1 LLCFFGSLH
10 SQSGCTDP
18 QADNYD
24 ELAMLN
30 DGSCSY
36 PVTAYTLGQIAVLPD
51 QLIENSGLAH
61 LTEGLYTQNDAG
73 NANEIY
79 RIDPLDGSIQQT
91 LLVIGTNKDWEDMAE
106 SDTHIYLGDFG
117 NNDGN
122 RTDLRIYKIDKA
134 ELGNSV
140 LNAQP
145 INFSFADQTEFSE
158 NNNNHDYDCEAFFF
172 HNDSL
177 HLFTKNWMDN
187 QTRHYTILA
196 EPGFHTALPRFT
208 FDVDGLITSADINE
222 EGTIALLGY
231 TEVGLNFMWLLY
243 DYKDNSFFSGNK
255 RRIGLGSGL
264 VNSQTEAITFK
275 DNDSGYISSEQFD
288 LGQVE
293 LPPRLMSFNVDQ
305 WVTWT
310 MVSAITTTTSVP
322 AIKPFP
328 NPFSDELIL
337 DLSENWLKSGT
348 ELRLFDTNGK
358 LLLSREYMPSGSE
371 ITLGGLNDLAP
382 GIYMI
387 QAISKD
393 HFWQG
398 KVVK

>member
-1 LLCFFGSLH
+1 
-10 SQSGCTDP
+10 
-18 QADNYD
+18 
-24 ELAMLN
+24 
-30 DGSCSY
+30 
-36 PVTAYTLGQIAVLPD
+36 
-51 QLIENSGLAH
+51 
-61 LTEGLYTQNDAG
+61 
-73 NANEIY
+73 
-79 RIDPLDGSIQQT
+79 
-91 LLVIGTNKDWEDMAE
+91 
-106 SDTHIYLGDFG
+106 
-117 NNDGN
+117 
-122 RTDLRIYKIDKA
+122 
-134 ELGNSV
+134 
-140 LNAQP
+140 
-145 INFSFADQTEFSE
+145 
-158 NNNNHDYDCEAFFF
+158 
-172 HNDSL
+172 
-177 HLFTKNWMDN
+177 
-187 QTRHYTILA
+187 
-196 EPGFHTALPRFT
+196 
-208 FDVDGLITSADINE
+208 
-222 EGTIALLGY
+222 
-231 TEVGLNFMWLLY
+231 MWLLY